1 MRIAARRLH
10 SCVLI
15 FCVTFVGCSNQGP
28 NIAATFNQGAS
39 LVGTLPANPLQWKV
53 ITSMLNTK
61 DSTIATLYGNDMAV
75 QYSRTHSQHE
85 YPAGSTLALV
95 TWSQADDARWF
106 GAKIPNQVKSVEF
119 VFVRVIASDGTT
131 YTYQKYEGSPLRML
145 SVQEGFVP
153 HERAGYLLAQRAAV
167 MP

>member
-1 MRIAARRLH
+1 
-10 SCVLI
+10 
-15 FCVTFVGCSNQGP
+15 
-28 NIAATFNQGAS
+28 
-39 LVGTLPANPLQWKV
+39 LPANPLQWKV
-53 ITSMLNTK
+53 ITSMLNSK

-75 QYSRTHSQHE
+75 QYARTHSQHD

-153 HERAGYLLAQRAAV
+153 NERAGYLLAQRAAV